1 MNNKDSFSYTYS
13 AEKQEEIKRIRE
25 KYLPKEADR
34 MQQIRDLDKS
44 VTTKGTVLSLIL
56 GVHPRNGAR
65 YEYVSCVG
73 REAFRYG
80 RYNRHFGNCSFVH
93 SVPRVFLYN
102 KKGKRTCRTAYLKPH
117 RRAYEVKA
125 T

>member
-13 AEKQEEIKRIRE
+13 AGEQEEIKRIRE

-56 GVHPRNGAR
+56 GVLGTLVMGLGMSMCLVWG
-65 YEYVSCVG
+65 EKL
-73 REAFRYG
+73 
-80 RYNRHFGNCSFVH
+80 FVMGVIIGVLGIAAL
-93 SVPRVFLYN
+93 SIAYPVYSYITKKEKERVAPLILSLTEELM
-102 KKGKRTCRTAYLKPH
+102 K
-117 RRAYEVKA
+117 
-125 T
+125 

>member
-13 AEKQEEIKRIRE
+13 AGEQEEIKRIRE

-56 GVHPRNGAR
+56 GVLGTLVMGLGMSMCLVWG
-65 YEYVSCVG
+65 EKL
-73 REAFRYG
+73 
-80 RYNRHFGNCSFVH
+80 FVMGVIIGTLGIAAL
-93 SVPRVFLYN
+93 SIAYPVYSYITKKEKERVAPLILSLTEELM
-102 KKGKRTCRTAYLKPH
+102 K
-117 RRAYEVKA
+117 
-125 T
+125 

>member
-13 AEKQEEIKRIRE
+13 AGAQEEIKRLRE

-56 GVHPRNGAR
+56 GVLGTLVMGLGMSMCLVWG
-65 YEYVSCVG
+65 EKL
-73 REAFRYG
+73 
-80 RYNRHFGNCSFVH
+80 FVMGVIIGVLGIAAL
-93 SVPRVFLYN
+93 SIAYPVYSYITKKEKERVAPLILSLTEELM
-102 KKGKRTCRTAYLKPH
+102 K
-117 RRAYEVKA
+117 
-125 T
+125 

>member
-13 AEKQEEIKRIRE
+13 AGEQEEIKRIRE

-56 GVHPRNGAR
+56 GILGTLIMGLGMSMCLVWG
-65 YEYVSCVG
+65 EKL
-73 REAFRYG
+73 
-80 RYNRHFGNCSFVH
+80 FVMGVIIGTLGIAAL
-93 SVPRVFLYN
+93 SIAYPVYSYITKKEKERVAPLILSLTEELM
-102 KKGKRTCRTAYLKPH
+102 K
-117 RRAYEVKA
+117 
-125 T
+125 

>member
-13 AEKQEEIKRIRE
+13 AGEQEEIKRIRE

-56 GVHPRNGAR
+56 GILGTLVMGLGMSMCLVWG
-65 YEYVSCVG
+65 EKL
-73 REAFRYG
+73 
-80 RYNRHFGNCSFVH
+80 FVMGVIIGVLGIAAL
-93 SVPRVFLYN
+93 SIAYPVYSYITKKEKERVALLILSLTEELM
-102 KKGKRTCRTAYLKPH
+102 K
-117 RRAYEVKA
+117 
-125 T
+125 

>member
-13 AEKQEEIKRIRE
+13 AGEQEEIKRIRE

-56 GVHPRNGAR
+56 GVLGTLVMGLGMSMCLVWGEKLFVMGVIIGALGIAALSIA
-65 YEYVSCVG
+65 YPVYSYITKKEK
-73 REAFRYG
+73 E
-80 RYNRHFGNCSFVH
+80 
-93 SVPRVFLYN
+93 RVAPLILSLTEELM
-102 KKGKRTCRTAYLKPH
+102 K
-117 RRAYEVKA
+117 
-125 T
+125 